1 MANKRRTRR
10 GISKHDND
18 NAGVTKGGVWPREID
33 SILRLNCFDIWLWQF
48 GKRIFCE
55 SIRGWSLNRG
65 GDYRANR
72 GLGILPNC
80 LGVNWLIPRGGN
92 RFFWSSKKC
101 GVIGTVFR
109 SSSWHRKRILVCII
123 FGLGVSHG
131 PFHLH
136 YAWDLPDFWRGW
148 LAGWLEK
155 NPAHPSI
162 CILSERTCLSPPL
175 CPLRRGCV
183 TGSKCPVVSLICKLP
198 SPCFL
203 FISIFSASFH
213 LRLIN

>member
-155 NPAHPSI
+155 KP
-162 CILSERTCLSPPL
+162 SPPL
-175 CPLRRGCV
+175 DLHPFGTNVPVASFVSSSAGLRDRKQMSCCV
-183 TGSKCPVVSLICKLP
+183 THMQIAVSVFSFYFHFFCFLP
-198 SPCFL
+198 S
-203 FISIFSASFH
+203 ASY
-213 LRLIN
+213 